1 MKKKLL
7 LSSVAAL
14 TLFAAYNTASAESTN
29 GDAWFDAKPSLTAP
43 ISGVEEKAVER
54 TTDPSVKVEDNKTPN
69 KLEGLSEIANDQFFG
84 DHFTADNR
92 KKIDVEYKNLTDYID
107 NTDNDLTVADLMIKE
122 EYDKVRAELA
132 NKKFEKLTVRDKYG
146 KEFVFQGKKIEV
158 KSVPGTH
165 TVQVTTK
172 NGTYKISVLVYN
184 NKAVITNLPQLVAN
198 AQRNGWVSAENGSW
212 SYLKDG
218 VKATGWLQDAGSW
231 YYLGQDGVMKKW
243 WVQVDGTWYYLNGSG
258 AMQTGW
264 LQDNGSWYYLEAS
277 GALKVNQWFEVDG
290 KWYHVDASG
299 ALSVNTTVD
308 GYNVNANGEW
318 V

>member
-14 TLFAAYNTASAESTN
+14 TLFAAYNTASAGEVVDSKAT
-29 GDAWFDAKPSLTAP
+29 PSP
-43 ISGVEEKAVER
+43 EIFGVAEKAVER
-54 TTDPSVKVEDNKTPN
+54 TDDPSVKVDKEDKPN
-69 KLEGLSEIANDQFFG
+69 TLGSKEETDHFFG
-84 DHFTADNR
+84 EHFTSDNR
-92 KKIDVEYKNLTDYID
+92 KKTDVDYKDLTDYID
-107 NTDNDLTVADLMIKE
+107 NTDNDVTVSDLITKE

-158 KSVPGTH
+158 KNVAGTH

-172 NGTYKISVLVYN
+172 TGTYNFSVLVYN
-184 NKAVITNLPQLVAN
+184 NKAVVTNLPQLVAN

-264 LQDNGSWYYLEAS
+264 LQDNGTWYYLEAS
-277 GALKVNQWFEVDG
+277 GAMKANQWFEVGG

>member
-14 TLFAAYNTASAESTN
+14 TLFAAYNTASAETGEVVDS
-29 GDAWFDAKPSLTAP
+29 KPTRTEE

-54 TTDPSVKVEDNKTPN
+54 TTNPGVKVDKNETPN
-69 KLEGLSEIANDQFFG
+69 KLEGTLEPNEYFFAERKQEND
-84 DHFTADNR
+84 DYESLL
-92 KKIDVEYKNLTDYID
+92 KYID
-107 NTDNDLTVADLMIKE
+107 NTDNDVTVEDLVIKA

-132 NKKFEKLTVRDKYG
+132 NKKFENLTVRDKYG
-146 KEFVFQGKKIEV
+146 KEFVFQGKKLEV
-158 KSVPGTH
+158 KNVAGAH

-172 NGTYKISVLVYN
+172 TGTYKFSVLVYN
-184 NKAVITNLPQLVAN
+184 NKAVVTNLPQLVAN

-243 WVQVDGTWYYLNGSG
+243 WVQVDGIWYYLNGSG

-308 GYNVNANGEW
+308 GYKVNANGEW

>member
-54 TTDPSVKVEDNKTPN
+54 TTNPGVKVTENETPN
-69 KLEGLSEIANDQFFG
+69 TLEGTLESNKYFFAER
-84 DHFTADNR
+84 DEENT
-92 KKIDVEYKNLTDYID
+92 EYKNLTDKID
-107 NTDNDLTVADLMIKE
+107 NTDNDVTIADLVAKA
-122 EYDKVRAELA
+122 EYDKVRAELG
-132 NKKFEKLTVRDKYG
+132 NKKFEKLTARDQYG

-158 KSVPGTH
+158 KNVPGTH

-172 NGTYKISVLVYN
+172 TGTYKLSVLVYN
-184 NKAVITNLPQLVAN
+184 NKAVVTNLPQLVAN

-308 GYNVNANGEW
+308 GYKVNANGEW